1 MESKVE
7 MIISSLV
14 VIAGIALLFCGLYIE
29 PPGEIDYSLLVA
41 YGETL
46 TFAGS
51 IIGVD
56 YHYRIKLK
64 DENAPKGLKLKD
76 EKKEETKEERNKVN
90 ERKSRKS
97 GSPRQARKSE
107 RKARVAADSLQG
119 TDAVSGANTVSD

>member
-1 MESKVE
+1 

-56 YHYRIKLK
+56 YHYRIKSRVKSEESRVKSKELK
-64 DENAPKGLKLKD
+64 V
-76 EKKEETKEERNKVN
+76 KEERNKEN
-90 ERKSRKS
+90 ERTSRKS
-97 GSPRQARKSE
+97 GSPGQARKSG
-107 RKARVAADSLQG
+107 RKFRVDADSLQG
-119 TDAVSGANTVSD
+119 TDAVSGANTVSG